1 MNILIIC
8 QHFYPEQFQLND
20 IAPALVCR
28 GHNVTVLTGLP
39 NYPKGVIFEG
49 YEDESNRR
57 LLDREYEAQY
67 GVHIVRCKMRPR
79 KKGVKNLMLNY
90 LSFAYNARKEVT
102 ELDGNYDVVLSYQL
116 SPITMVLPAI
126 TYKKRWGKPL
136 LLYCLD
142 IWPESAKAHV
152 RKPFNL
158 LYSFIKALSKWVY
171 NQCDRVLVT
180 SRPFIEYLNDQNK
193 VPLSKLAYL
202 PQHSDSSMIEMDLT
216 AESNGVADFM
226 FAGNLGAGQNLTT
239 IIDAATIL
247 GPRPDYKV
255 HFVGDGSQREML
267 EQMVKERNLQDNII
281 FHGNQKRSDM
291 PSFYKQADVLLI
303 TLRGNNFVG
312 NTMPG
317 KLQMYMTTG
326 KPILGAIN
334 GAANEVI
341 TESKCGQCVPA
352 CDHEGLARLMLDYIE
367 HPESYVKC
375 GYNARKYFMEHFTQD
390 IYIDALEKE
399 LFNLI

>member
-8 QHFYPEQFQLND
+8 QHFYPEQFQINE
-20 IAPALVCR
+20 IAPALVGR

-39 NYPKGVIFEG
+39 NYPKGVIFDG
-49 YEDESNRR
+49 YEDKINRR

-67 GVHIVRCKMRPR
+67 GVRIIRCNMRPR
-79 KKGVKNLMLNY
+79 KKGIKNLMLNY
-90 LSFAYNARKEVT
+90 LSFAYKARKEVAK
-102 ELDGNYDVVLSYQL
+102 LDGNYDVVLSYQL
-116 SPITMVLPAI
+116 SPITMVIPAI
-126 TYKKRWGKPL
+126 IYKRKWGKPL

-142 IWPESAKAHV
+142 IWPESAKAHI

-158 LYSFIKALSKWVY
+158 LYSFIKALSRWVY

-180 SRPFIEYLNDQNK
+180 SRPFIEYLNGQNR

-202 PQHSDSSMIEMDLT
+202 PQHSDSSMIEMNLT
-216 AESNGVADFM
+216 AENNSIADFM

-239 IIDAATIL
+239 IIDAATII
-247 GPRPDYKV
+247 GPRSDYKI
-255 HFVGDGSQREML
+255 HFVGDGSQREIL
-267 EQMVKERNLQDNII
+267 EQMVRDRNLQNNII

-291 PSFYKQADVLLI
+291 PLFYKKADVLLI

-375 GYNARKYFMEHFTQD
+375 GDNARKYFMDHFTQD

-399 LFNLI
+399 LHSLI

>member
-1 MNILIIC
+1 
-8 QHFYPEQFQLND
+8 
-20 IAPALVCR
+20 
-28 GHNVTVLTGLP
+28 
-39 NYPKGVIFEG
+39 
-49 YEDESNRR
+49 
-57 LLDREYEAQY
+57 
-67 GVHIVRCKMRPR
+67 
-79 KKGVKNLMLNY
+79 
-90 LSFAYNARKEVT
+90 
-102 ELDGNYDVVLSYQL
+102 
-116 SPITMVLPAI
+116 
-126 TYKKRWGKPL
+126 
-136 LLYCLD
+136 
-142 IWPESAKAHV
+142 
-152 RKPFNL
+152 
-158 LYSFIKALSKWVY
+158 
-171 NQCDRVLVT
+171 
-180 SRPFIEYLNDQNK
+180 LNDQNK

-352 CDHEGLARLMLDYIE
+352 CDHEGFARLMLDYIE